1 MGRFLKKLLIVLVVV
16 AGLGAVF
23 TVLKRR
29 RDESMPGR
37 TNAATWPPLT
47 REPVPET
54 VPANVPEAVPVSAA
68 AADWVAPV
76 DGQCP
81 AGYPIKVNTTSGIYH
96 VPDGRSYA
104 RTVAQRCYATA
115 EAAERDG
122 YRRAKA

>member
-1 MGRFLKKLLIVLVVV
+1 MGRFLKKLLIVVVVV
-16 AGLGAVF
+16 ACLGAVF

-37 TNAATWPPLT
+37 ADAATWPPLT
-47 REPVPET
+47 RDPAPMPVPDT
-54 VPANVPEAVPVSAA
+54 VPEAVS
-68 AADWVAPV
+68 DWVV
-76 DGQCP
+76 SDDGQCP
-81 AGYPIKVNTTSGIYH
+81 PGYPIKVNTTSGIYH
-96 VPDGRSYA
+96 VADGRSYA